1 MNKSNTDILID
12 VGVNADESTQFLN
25 NWAEGMSKKLKETF
39 DLDMSPEKILKKLQI
54 VSVEVDKI
62 SRKISSMTGGIKV
75 DSGRTVGFQQDVY
88 KSSMSGEYVVDIEG
102 GQYSQTRNSIK
113 ASSAYMRSVDLL
125 ISKKKELD
133 ELQRK
138 STGTDAEIKKMALL
152 SSEIESLNRGYERQR
167 ENLSEYQ
174 TYDVESTFNKAQ
186 YKFADYETN
195 KGLLDEKQARLDA
208 SKLQAQ
214 QKKELA
220 DYEAREKEILKNK
233 QIAWRLEEQASAN
246 RFKNSES
253 SRRAQAQANQK
264 VAELI
269 GLNKQ
274 ARAGAAGD
282 EQHLKNMK
290 GLTNEY
296 NQNAEKTHNIIR
308 AQYAQNKNF
317 FTDMMAGWKDATARI
332 INYTVIYR
340 SLWAGIKGV
349 QAGIQA
355 IAELNK
361 QFTDI
366 QMVTGATNQQIKEMS
381 KNYADL
387 ASQLG
392 VTTSMVAEGEIYA
405 LFKFL

>member
-1 MNKSNTDILID
+1 MNPDQVLKSLSAIEMQ
-12 VGVNADESTQFLN
+12 ADKTTKEIN
-25 NWAEGMSKKLKETF
+25 KLVAVLSLT
-39 DLDMSPEKILKKLQI
+39 
-54 VSVEVDKI
+54 
-62 SRKISSMTGGIKV
+62 
-75 DSGRTVGFQQDVY
+75 SGRTITVEAPMGRTEDGKYYTDDSKIVNQTT
-88 KSSMSGEYVVDIEG
+88 SVVKEN
-102 GQYSQTRNSIK
+102 RNYLRTLDS
-113 ASSAYMRSVDLL
+113 LL
-125 ISKKKELD
+125 KKRKEL
-133 ELQRK
+133 EKLET
-138 STGTDAEIKKMALL
+138 TGTGTEAEIKRMSTLQGQVERLNNAVFARQKLL
-152 SSEIESLNRGYERQR
+152 EQVGTHEAKSTLQKGR
-167 ENLSEYQ
+167 E
-174 TYDVESTFNKAQ
+174 KI
-186 YKFADYETN
+186 ADYESYQP
-195 KGLLDEKQARLDA
+195 LLQDKKDMSDA
-208 SKLQAQ
+208 KALER
-214 QKKELA
+214 QKNKELA
-220 DYEAREKEILKNK
+220 EYEAREKEILKNK
-233 QIAWRLEEQASAN
+233 QIAWRLEEQANTN

-253 SRRAQAQANQK
+253 SRRAQTQANER

-269 GLNKQ
+269 NLNKQ

-290 GLTNEY
+290 GLTSEY
-296 NQNAEKTHNIIR
+296 NKNAEKTHNIIR

-355 IAELNK
+355 IAQLNK

-366 QMVTGATNQQIKEMS
+366 QMVTGATNEQIKEMS

-387 ASQLG
+387 ASELG